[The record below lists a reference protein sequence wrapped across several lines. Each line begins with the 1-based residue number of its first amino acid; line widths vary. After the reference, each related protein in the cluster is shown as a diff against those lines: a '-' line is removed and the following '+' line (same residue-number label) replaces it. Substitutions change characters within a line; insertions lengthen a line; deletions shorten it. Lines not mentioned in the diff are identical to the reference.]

1 MELEKLLDCST
12 NIGYL
17 LLSNGAE
24 VYRVEQSIEYICKAY
39 KVEEVN
45 AFALLGNLIVTI
57 EKDGKSV
64 TKSKRINNISTDL
77 DNVEQLIDLSRYIS
91 KNSPDY
97 EEINKRILKI
107 TNSPKYS
114 TAIYYIGSAVI
125 AAPSFVIFFG
135 GTFKEAFLTIPIA
148 IIITFLKKFLNKA
161 EISGLFVNIV
171 SGLFLILGTNLIEY
185 FFTGINTSNIIL
197 GALMLLVPG
206 LALANAMRD
215 MIMSDTIS
223 GLSRLID
230 ALLTAVGIAI
240 GLGIGMYFI

>member
-39 KVEEVN
+39 KVEDVN

-91 KNSPDY
+91 K
-97 EEINKRILKI
+97 
-107 TNSPKYS
+107 T
-114 TAIYYIGSAVI
+114 
-125 AAPSFVIFFG
+125 
-135 GTFKEAFLTIPIA
+135 
-148 IIITFLKKFLNKA
+148 
-161 EISGLFVNIV
+161 
-171 SGLFLILGTNLIEY
+171 
-185 FFTGINTSNIIL
+185 
-197 GALMLLVPG
+197 
-206 LALANAMRD
+206 
-215 MIMSDTIS
+215 
-223 GLSRLID
+223 
-230 ALLTAVGIAI
+230 LLT
-240 GLGIGMYFI
+240 MRK